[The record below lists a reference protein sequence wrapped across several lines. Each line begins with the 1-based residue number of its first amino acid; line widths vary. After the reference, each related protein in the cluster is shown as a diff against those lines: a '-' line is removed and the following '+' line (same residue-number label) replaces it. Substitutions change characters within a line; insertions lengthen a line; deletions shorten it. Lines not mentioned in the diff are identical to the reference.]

1 MSARRHEDGRR
12 RCGWLPLGDPLY
24 RAYHDAEWGVPLTAP
39 RPLFE
44 LLILEGFQAGLSWRT
59 ILHKRE
65 NFRRAFA
72 GFAPEV
78 LAGWGAAEQARLLA
92 DAGIVRNRLK
102 VAATLDNARA
112 FLALEERHPGGFAGF
127 VWESVD
133 GRRQINRFASLAEV
147 PAETPAARRLS
158 KRLKAAGFRFVG
170 PTIVYSFMQAAGLV
184 MDHTTDCFRHAELA

>member
-1 MSARRHEDGRR
+1 MTGKPHEDGQP

-24 RAYHDAEWGVPLTAP
+24 RSYHDEEWGVPLRDAQS
-39 RPLFE
+39 LFE
-44 LLILEGFQAGLSWRT
+44 LLNLEGFQAGLSWRT

-72 GFAPEV
+72 GFDPEL
-78 LAGWGAAEQARLLA
+78 LATWGETEQAQLLA

-112 FLALEERHPGGFAGF
+112 FLQLEANHSGGFSSF
-127 VWESVD
+127 VWEAVQ
-133 GRRQINRFASLAEV
+133 GQPQINCFRSLSEV
-147 PAETPAARRLS
+147 PAETPAARTLS

-184 MDHTTDCFRHAELA
+184 MDHTTDCFRFAELA

>member
-1 MSARRHEDGRR
+1 MTAKPHEDGQP

-24 RAYHDAEWGVPLTAP
+24 RSYHDEEWGVPLHDA
-39 RPLFE
+39 RSLFE
-44 LLILEGFQAGLSWRT
+44 LLNLEGFQAGLSWRT

-72 GFAPEV
+72 GFDPEL
-78 LAGWGAAEQARLLA
+78 LATWGETEQARLLT

-112 FLALEERHPGGFAGF
+112 LLQLEANHSGGFSSF
-127 VWESVD
+127 VWETVQ
-133 GRRQINRFASLAEV
+133 GQPQINRFRSLSEV
-147 PAETPAARRLS
+147 PAETPAARTLS

-184 MDHTTDCFRHAELA
+184 MDHTTDCFRFAELA